1 MLINYGIF
9 EEKSMKANFKIIFI
23 LLAFSFSTLKLK
35 AQTPKFSILKNGHT
49 SFIVINFDSLN
60 SKDLYQKSLEWFPTY
75 FKNPNEVIKS
85 KIENKLVR
93 FEGYQRK
100 YTGMLDCTYTIDLE
114 FKDGKLKISI
124 VEFFVLSSGYR
135 VGSFNLFY
143 GCYKKDGTLKRCGK
157 GLKDTENVFN
167 NISESLE
174 AYLNNSSSNDW

>member
-1 MLINYGIF
+1 MYIRGKL
-9 EEKSMKANFKIIFI
+9 SMKTNSKIIFI
-23 LLAFSFSTLKLK
+23 FIAFSFLILKLS

-60 SKDLYQKSLEWFPTY
+60 SKELYQKSLEWFPTY
-75 FKNPNEVIKS
+75 FKYPNEVIKS

-124 VEFFVLSSGYR
+124 VEFFVISSDFR
-135 VGSFNLFY
+135 IGSFEIFY
-143 GCYKKDGTLKRCGK
+143 NCYRKDGTLKRCGK
-157 GLKDTENVFN
+157 GLKDTENIFN
-167 NISESLE
+167 NIANSLE
-174 AYLNNSSSNDW
+174 TFLNESSSNDW